1 MWGLFRFVVMRLPEG
16 GGLAA
21 RGTFGATDNRG
32 QVVKLGVLG
41 GTGQEGRGIALR
53 LAEAGFEVLVG
64 SRSRTR
70 AARTASELN
79 RLLGV
84 ESRIRGGLNPDVA
97 AQSRTLFLTAPFA
110 GAAGLI
116 SVCAPHV
123 ARGTTWV
130 DVTVPVMFDA
140 GRVKLSSLE
149 AGSGSEQL
157 AAGLS
162 DPDSLVA
169 ALKTVPARLLGEME
183 PLDCDVFVCG
193 QSARRK
199 REVARLLSRWP
210 GVRTVDAGP
219 LSAARTLERMSAL
232 LIGINRRYR
241 VHGSRFQVV
250 GL

>member
-1 MWGLFRFVVMRLPEG
+1 M
-16 GGLAA
+16 
-21 RGTFGATDNRG
+21 
-32 QVVKLGVLG
+32 KLGVLG

-53 LAEAGFEVLVG
+53 LAGAGFEVLVG

-70 AARTASELN
+70 AVGTASELN
-79 RLLGV
+79 RLLGG
-84 ESRIRGGLNPDVA
+84 ESRVRGGLNTDVA
-97 AQSRTLFLTAPFA
+97 GQARTLFLAAPFG
-110 GAAGLI
+110 GAAELV

-123 ARGTTWV
+123 APGTTWV
-130 DVTVPVMFDA
+130 DVTVPLEFDA
-140 GRVKLSSLE
+140 GRVKLISLE

-162 DPDSLVA
+162 DPDSLGA
-169 ALKTVPARLLGEME
+169 ALQTVPARLLGEMGA

-199 REVARLLSRWP
+199 REVAQLLSRWP

-241 VHGSRFQVV
+241 VHGSRFRVV